1 MSMENIFKANREY
14 RRGIARGKTTCIVL
28 KRRKKKGDFDF
39 LRKIAAERARLEESR
54 INAAESFKRL
64 KEMFAAGGNAVRE
77 GYGKAIS
84 LIEKAKRSRQLLSC
98 TALAPVMGDAI
109 EELVSI
115 YTFFTALLWKMER
128 QNDFGYAKDKLDKI
142 FRKFDRAAEL
152 ENRIHLSLEEGI

>member
-1 MSMENIFKANREY
+1 
-14 RRGIARGKTTCIVL
+14 
-28 KRRKKKGDFDF
+28 
-39 LRKIAAERARLEESR
+39 
-54 INAAESFKRL
+54 
-64 KEMFAAGGNAVRE
+64 
-77 GYGKAIS
+77 
-84 LIEKAKRSRQLLSC
+84 
-98 TALAPVMGDAI
+98 MGDAI